1 MKIEMNETE
10 RKTRI
15 EEFWNLVFL
24 LYNEMEISI

>member
-15 EEFWNLVFL
+15 EKFWNLVFL
-24 LYNEMEISI
+24 LYNEMDISI

>member
-10 RKTRI
+10 RKVRI

-24 LYNEMEISI
+24 LYNEMEIST

>member
-15 EEFWNLVFL
+15 EEFWNLVIL
-24 LYNEMEISI
+24 LYKEMEISI